1 MMPWKGENN
10 MKLSNNVYNI
20 LKWACLIAVPA
31 LITLISTLGT
41 IYGWDTT
48 AITATIGA
56 VATFVGALIGVSN
69 SAYNK
74 QSVESEDTK
83 Q

>member
-1 MMPWKGENN
+1 
-10 MKLSNNVYNI
+10 MKLSNKTYNF

-41 IYGWDTT
+41 IYGKDTT

-69 SAYNK
+69 SAYIK
-74 QSVESEDTK
+74 SVQEDEDK
-83 Q
+83 K

>member
-1 MMPWKGENN
+1 
-10 MKLSNNVYNI
+10 MKLSNKTYNF

-31 LITLISTLGT
+31 LITLFSTLGT
-41 IYGWDTT
+41 IYGKDTT

-69 SAYNK
+69 SNYVK
-74 QSVESEDTK
+74 SEKVESDDAK

>member
-1 MMPWKGENN
+1 
-10 MKLSNNVYNI
+10 MKFSDKTYNF

-41 IYGWDTT
+41 IYGKDTT

-69 SAYNK
+69 SAYIK
-74 QSVESEDTK
+74 SVQEDEDK
-83 Q
+83 K

>member
-1 MMPWKGENN
+1 MRI
-10 MKLSNNVYNI
+10 SNKAYDI

-41 IYGWDTT
+41 IYGKDTT

-56 VATFVGALIGVSN
+56 IATFVGALIGVSN
-69 SAYNK
+69 ANYNSK
-74 QSVESEDTK
+74 VESDDVK
-83 Q
+83 K

>member
-1 MMPWKGENN
+1 MRI
-10 MKLSNNVYNI
+10 SNKAYDI

-41 IYGWDTT
+41 IYGKDTT

-74 QSVESEDTK
+74 QTVESEDTN

>member
-1 MMPWKGENN
+1 
-10 MKLSNNVYNI
+10 MKLSNKTYNF

-41 IYGWDTT
+41 IYGKDTT

>member
-1 MMPWKGENN
+1 MSI
-10 MKLSNNVYNI
+10 SNKAYDI
-20 LKWACLIAVPA
+20 LKWVCLIAVPA

-41 IYGWDTT
+41 IYGKDMTT
-48 AITATIGA
+48 VTATIGA
-56 VATFVGALIGVSN
+56 VATFVGTLIGVSN

-74 QSVESEDTK
+74 QNVESEDTK